1 MEGQRG
7 SPGMLP
13 SSEYQNGMR
22 PVTPTRDASSAAHH
36 NGMSNGD
43 SNGLVTKG
51 SNRSGQT
58 HGAPIIDTGSFSQ
71 LSNASSRSVSPH
83 GYCAPCLGSL
93 VGLSQSSKTSIG
105 LCGGVGA
112 IKFLGLM
119 GFVATVQAQERQ
131 WHWSTSGLKS
141 RAGLLIRFTGLQQ
154 PTCLPY
160 TGVACYD
167 VLRAVHS
174 VQYWPDFKFYVWCTF
189 RCGSCPILFC
199 LWMHV
204 RRAHHEMSLWM
215 CDDCIGHDGAE
226 LTDARRWWQPETVAE
241 STRGC

>member
-1 MEGQRG
+1 MGCDLLLQQEMHHLQHITMEWA
-7 SPGMLP
+7 MEIAMAWLP
-13 SSEYQNGMR
+13 KVQIAVGKLMEHLSLTQAASHSSQMHPLALSLHMGI
-22 PVTPTRDASSAAHH
+22 VLIA
-36 NGMSNGD
+36 
-43 SNGLVTKG
+43 LVTLLDFH
-51 SNRSGQT
+51 R
-58 HGAPIIDTGSFSQ
+58 
-71 LSNASSRSVSPH
+71 
-83 GYCAPCLGSL
+83 
-93 VGLSQSSKTSIG
+93 SSKTSIG
-105 LCGGVGA
+105 LCGDVGA

-141 RAGLLIRFTGLQQ
+141 RAGLLIRFAGLQQ

-174 VQYWPDFKFYVWCTF
+174 VQYWSDFKFYVWYSF

-204 RRAHHEMSLWM
+204 RRAHHETSLWM

-226 LTDARRWWQPETVAE
+226 LTNARRWWQPETVAE
-241 STRGC
+241 STWGC